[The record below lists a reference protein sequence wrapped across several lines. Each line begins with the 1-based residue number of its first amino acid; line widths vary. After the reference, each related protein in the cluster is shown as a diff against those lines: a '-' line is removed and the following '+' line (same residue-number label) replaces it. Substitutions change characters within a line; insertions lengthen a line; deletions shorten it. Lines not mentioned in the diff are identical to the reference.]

1 MNPYNNP
8 LGTSQKKATKG
19 GANPYTDVGLQYFTK
34 NQPAIQQQWAQP
46 FYLPGTVP
54 KAGDKQGLIGALSY
68 LDKLNKDD
76 QVRVIS
82 RAANAGVAD
91 RNKSADA
98 IRSLIKGE
106 QTPVKY
112 SLAEKAAK
120 ATISAGKAFVQPFR
134 DIASEGVKNIAPV
147 FGPTRSQQGL
157 PTGQT
162 AIQRQQTAQK
172 TLSPQQLQASKGLT
186 PSQLGPLLD
195 LVQQGKKGNEIDKY
209 LQQAAQQ
216 RTQQIKKGAGTAAV
230 VSSLAIGGGGLGKVP
245 AAFSAGGT
253 RAVAPILG
261 RFAGAEGV
269 SGALAAGGTELARPG
284 STFKSVATEGLKGG
298 LAGAGLGLAVGGVS
312 SKLGKAM
319 NKANLTVPGA
329 TAAIPKTS
337 VASSALGVRVPRA
350 DVPVFGGKVDSLT
363 KSKTDALI
371 KQAEQTP
378 VEPGKIRVF
387 QSIGKGGQTD
397 FVADNVDRLIS
408 YKNATTTSEDVFKF
422 IDVTPQQL
430 QKTVK
435 GADIYQL
442 KSTSGQVPNIPSTIA
457 TGGEDSIAKIT
468 NALNQMKPL
477 SKEQAKLYSKERAV
491 RAGKLESIGQTV
503 QGEKGFYAQL
513 GALKGQLPKAQ
524 FESIRKQFDKGA
536 IDDLYKRVQTSDL
549 SVYEK
554 VNAQKGLSKLL
565 GETAGVVPNNS
576 ELALLKEVYGEE
588 FTQAVLGARPAIDKF
603 KTAGVEIFNLPRAI
617 MTTVDLSAP
626 FRQGAFLISKPK
638 QFAGAFKEMFK
649 YAGSEKAYLN
659 SLADIRSRP
668 SYKAMRESGLALTD
682 IKGPANL
689 REEAFMSNLAEKIP
703 GFGVLAKASDRAYT
717 GFLNKL
723 RADVF
728 DDLYTK
734 AKALGVLDERPG
746 VVTDIGKFVNS
757 ASGRGD
763 LGALNRSAVALNS
776 VFFSPRLMAS
786 RLYML
791 NPVNYVNPKI
801 DPFVR
806 KEMIKSLIGFAS
818 AGSSVLALAKL
829 GGADVGVD
837 PRSSDFGKIK
847 IGKTRYDPW
856 GGFQQYV
863 VLTSRL
869 ISGEMISSTT
879 GKEIKLGEGYK
890 TATRKD
896 ILERFLESKT
906 APVASFVNGILKGEN
921 FSGEKFNVPAE
932 IADRFIPMMS
942 QDIYDLQKEYGK
954 KGIAMAIPGV
964 FGIGSQTYGEQI
976 PIKEKT
982 ATGRESVTFRN
993 APGLGEMLTNK
1004 IQGKQISNV
1013 PESEYA
1019 VLRKQKE
1026 VQTKW
1031 EDKLTSVKSKVL
1043 DSGKDEFVYNPIKQR
1058 DVLVYLKNGVVKT
1071 KLQ

>member
-1 MNPYNNP
+1 MGVLTGSGGGK
-8 LGTSQKKATKG
+8 LGQPGLTPQNKQGGSVLGDLAYQMSVAQSQAAENARNAFEASFNKPVARQQSQSITSKAGRLLYGTGK
-19 GANPYTDVGLQYFTK
+19 AL
-34 NQPAIQQQWAQP
+34 AQP
-46 FYLPGTVP
+46 FTDIY
-54 KAGDKQGLIGALSY
+54 KQG
-68 LDKLNKDD
+68 
-76 QVRVIS
+76 Q
-82 RAANAGVAD
+82 
-91 RNKSADA
+91 
-98 IRSLIKGE
+98 
-106 QTPVKY
+106 
-112 SLAEKAAK
+112 
-120 ATISAGKAFVQPFR
+120 
-134 DIASEGVKNIAPV
+134 KNISPI
-147 FGPTRSQQGL
+147 FGPTRSQQKL
-157 PTGQT
+157 PTGQS
-162 AIQRQQTAQK
+162 AVQRQLAAQK
-172 TLSPQQLQASKGLT
+172 ILSPQQKEKAKQLT

-195 LVQQGKKGNEIDKY
+195 LVQQGKKGSEIDKY
-209 LQQAAQQ
+209 FAQAAQQ
-216 RTQQIKKGAGTAAV
+216 RTQQIKKAAGTAAV
-230 VSSLAIGGGGLGKVP
+230 VSSLAIGGGELGGVP
-245 AAFSAGGT
+245 AAFRAGGT
-253 RAVAPILG
+253 RAAAPILG
-261 RFAGAEGV
+261 RFAGAEAL
-269 SGALAAGGTELARPG
+269 SGALGAGGTELARPG

-298 LAGAGLGLAVGGVS
+298 ALGAGLGLGVGAAS
-312 SKLGKAM
+312 SALGKA
-319 NKANLTVPGA
+319 LTKTERAVPSV
-329 TAAIPKTS
+329 TQAIPKTS
-337 VASSALGVRVPRA
+337 VASSAISARVPRA
-350 DVPVFGGKVDSLT
+350 DVPVFGGKIDATT
-363 KSKTDALI
+363 KSKTNALI
-371 KQAEQTP
+371 KQAEATP

-387 QSIGKGGQTD
+387 QSIGKGGKTD
-397 FVADNVDRLIS
+397 FVTDNVDRLIS
-408 YKNATTTSEDVFKF
+408 YKNATTTPEDVFRF
-422 IDVTPQQL
+422 VDVSPSQL
-430 QKTVK
+430 KTTTQ
-435 GADIYQL
+435 GADIFQL
-442 KSTSGQVPNIPSTIA
+442 KSISGKVPNIPSTIA

-513 GALKGQLPKAQ
+513 GALKGQLQKAQ
-524 FESIRKQFDKGA
+524 FESIRKQFDKRA
-536 IDDLYKRVQTSDL
+536 IDDLYKRIQTSDL

-576 ELALLKEVYGEE
+576 ELGLLKEVYGEE

-603 KTAGVEIFNLPRAI
+603 KTAGVEILNLPRAI
-617 MTTVDLSAP
+617 KTTVDLSAP

-649 YAGSEKAYLN
+649 YAGSEKAYQNLL
-659 SLADIRSRP
+659 SDIRSRP
-668 SYKAMRESGLALTD
+668 SYKAMRESGLSLTD
-682 IKGPANL
+682 IKTPVTS

-746 VVTDIGKFVNS
+746 VIKDIGKFVNS

-763 LGALNRSAVALNS
+763 LGVLNRSAVALNS

-786 RLYML
+786 RINML
-791 NPVNYVNPKI
+791 NPAYYVKL

-806 KEMIKSLIGFAS
+806 KEAIKSLIGFAS

-847 IGKTRYDPW
+847 VGKTRYDPW
-856 GGFQQYV
+856 GGFQQYA
-863 VLTSRL
+863 VLASRL
-869 ISGEMISSTT
+869 ISGEMVSSTT

-906 APVASFVNGILKGEN
+906 APVASFVNGMLKGQN
-921 FSGEKFNVPAE
+921 FAGEKFNIPAE
-932 IADRFIPMMS
+932 IADLFIPMMS
-942 QDIYDLQKEYGK
+942 QDLFDLYKEYGK
-954 KGIAMAIPGV
+954 KGIAMALPGV
-964 FGIGSQTYGEQI
+964 VGIGSQTYGEQI

-982 ATGRESVTFRN
+982 ATGKESVTFRS

-1043 DSGKDEFVYNPIKQR
+1043 ESGKDEIVYNPIKQR